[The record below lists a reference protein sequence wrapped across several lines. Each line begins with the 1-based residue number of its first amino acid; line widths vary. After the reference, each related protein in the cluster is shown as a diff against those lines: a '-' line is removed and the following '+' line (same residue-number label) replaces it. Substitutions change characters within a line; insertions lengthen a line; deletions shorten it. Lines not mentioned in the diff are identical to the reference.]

1 MAKNTS
7 LVAFDDEYNKWVQ
20 SIKERY
26 QTAQVMAKVAVNR
39 GLIEFY
45 WSLGQDIAEKE
56 AEKKYGSEFFDRLS
70 QDMKREFDNCTGF
83 STRNLRYS

>member
-26 QTAQVMAKVAVNR
+26 QTAQVMAKH
-39 GLIEFY
+39 
-45 WSLGQDIAEKE
+45 EK
-56 AEKKYGSEFFDRLS
+56 GV
-70 QDMKREFDNCTGF
+70 
-83 STRNLRYS
+83 